1 MSTKFYWLPRQ
12 VDNYKKLEKSD
23 PKIYI
28 GKRLLSGLFCW
39 DCGIPAYDPIKNKM
53 LDCCPECGNKFE
65 DKKDA
70 IRIVEQSGVGSSSR
84 FVWSMLK
91 HKVRLET
98 MFGLPDIVI
107 EDEHGNRMSTEDFI
121 VDEMLSVVEEK
132 VVYHRGNCE
141 EEGL

>member
-1 MSTKFYWLPRQ
+1 
-12 VDNYKKLEKSD
+12 
-23 PKIYI
+23 
-28 GKRLLSGLFCW
+28 
-39 DCGIPAYDPIKNKM
+39 M

-70 IRIVEQSGVGSSSR
+70 IRIVEQSGVGSSTR

-91 HKVRLET
+91 HKVKLET